1 MKKWSFVFGLVLAAC
16 MLLPAFAADKIRV
29 LVITGGHDFEKEQFF
44 KLFRDNEGIAFKAVA
59 HPNAHALLKTAA
71 SEYDVIVLY
80 DMWQKISDE
89 ARADF
94 LAYLKSGKGLVALHH
109 CLASYQDWPEYARI
123 IGGRYNLKPRKEDGR
138 EIPGSTYK
146 HGVDFKVQI
155 ADPQHPVTR
164 GLTDFNIHDET
175 YGKLEVFSDVKPL
188 LTTDEPTS
196 TRTIGWTRQEGT
208 ARVVYIQ
215 LGHDHL
221 AYENPAY
228 VRLIAQAIQWA
239 AKRD

>member
-1 MKKWSFVFGLVLAAC
+1 
-16 MLLPAFAADKIRV
+16 
-29 LVITGGHDFEKEQFF
+29 
-44 KLFRDNEGIAFKAVA
+44 
-59 HPNAHALLKTAA
+59 
-71 SEYDVIVLY
+71 
-80 DMWQKISDE
+80 
-89 ARADF
+89 
-94 LAYLKSGKGLVALHH
+94 
-109 CLASYQDWPEYARI
+109 
-123 IGGRYNLKPRKEDGR
+123 LKPRKEDGR